1 MPLNTYR
8 PELMG
13 HAEISPKGEFEVGS
27 WGSFTL
33 VYTAGKFGI
42 DDQGG
47 IKIGLRGH
55 FDGAPLQLDDPKAPG
70 YISVETSNGA
80 PVEATF
86 EARRNIRPWN
96 KSLFIR
102 CLRFLKEGDTI
113 TIKLGDTSGGSL
125 GFMHQTFCESEFTFQ
140 VLVDAFATHDFTPLL
155 DGAHPHIAIVPGKPC
170 NWKGLIPTLRRP
182 KDLFRLSLKAEDQWG
197 NPSNQ
202 VAQKILLSCDGPIN
216 GLPPEAQFTIG
227 EFALEIDG
235 LSIDTP
241 GSYVITVRDEVGS
254 ELCQTNVL
262 VIRNTPVRHYWSDM
276 HGQSKETIGINSA
289 REYFDFARNK
299 GFVDICGHQ
308 GNDFQ
313 ITNEFWQELNAL
325 TAEFDEP
332 GRFLAIPGYEWS
344 GNTGLG
350 GDHNVWYRNEGR
362 PIYRSS
368 RALVD
373 DRRDMETDAHS
384 SQDLIDRLQD
394 EDALVVAHVGGRY
407 ADVKYAHDGELEP
420 SVEIHS
426 AWGTFEWIL
435 WDALESNYKVGI
447 VASSDGHKGRPGAS
461 YPGDS
466 TFGSY
471 GGLTC
476 HLLEDLSRD
485 SLFTAFRRRHHYAT
499 TGARMFVNVSAT
511 CTDDPSNSESS
522 EENSINIGDVVQTDS
537 SNLVMSIEVEGTA
550 PIERVDVF
558 DGFQIIET
566 IRPWQMTDQPRL
578 RITCAGQNYRGRGRL
593 VRWNGFAKL
602 GKGEIK
608 DISAI
613 NFWNPQ
619 KQPKCPQSNKLE
631 WEVVTTGGA
640 SSVDL
645 FVSEEAWNG
654 DLKIKTNETGDVAIH
669 MKDIDVDG
677 TTFECGGMDKRLVI
691 SRLPGE
697 MSGTSMLERCTIP
710 LDPTKESRL
719 FIRVTQLDGHQA
731 WTSPIYVS
739 NSRS

>member
-1 MPLNTYR
+1 MPLNTYH

-13 HAEISPKGEFEVGS
+13 HAQISPMGEFEVGS
-27 WGSFTL
+27 WSSFTL

-55 FDGAPLQLDDPKAPG
+55 FDGSPLQLEDPKAPG
-70 YISVETSNGA
+70 YTTVETSNGV
-80 PVEATF
+80 PVQAAF

-113 TIKLGDTSGGSL
+113 TVKFGDTQQGSPGL
-125 GFMHQTFCESEFTFQ
+125 LHQTFCESKFTFQ
-140 VLVDAFATHDFTPLL
+140 ILVDAFATHDFTPLQE
-155 DGAHPHIAIVPGKPC
+155 DGHPHISIVSGKPV
-170 NWKGLIPTLRRP
+170 NWKAVVPTLRNPGDR
-182 KDLFRLSLKAEDQWG
+182 FRLSIKAEDAWG

-202 VAQKILLSCDGPIN
+202 VSQTVKLFCDG
-216 GLPPEAQFTIG
+216 AVT
-227 EFALEIDG
+227 G
-235 LSIDTP
+235 LSADITFEP
-241 GSYVITVRDEVGS
+241 GAFSRELENLTITEPGTYRIQVTDEAGI
-254 ELCQTNVL
+254 ELCQSNPI
-262 VIRNTPVRHYWSDM
+262 VICQSKIQHYWSDM
-276 HGQSKETIGINSA
+276 HGQSEETIGINTA

-313 ITNEFWQELNAL
+313 ITESFWQELNEL

-350 GDHNVWYRNEGR
+350 GDHNVWYRQEGR

-368 RALVD
+368 RVLID
-373 DRRDMETDAHS
+373 DRTNMETDAHS
-384 SQDLIDRLQD
+384 SRDLIDRLQD

-407 ADVKYAHDGELEP
+407 ADVKYAHDGKLEP

-426 AWGTFEWIL
+426 AWGTFDWIL

-476 HLLEDLSRD
+476 HLMEDLSRD
-485 SLFTAFRRRHHYAT
+485 SLFDAFRRRHHYAT
-499 TGARMFVNVSAT
+499 TGARIFLNVTAKCS
-511 CTDDPSNSESS
+511 DDPDKVDSNSQ
-522 EENSINIGDVVQTDS
+522 NIVNIGDVVRTEK
-537 SNLVMSIEVEGTA
+537 NNVVLKIEIEGTA
-550 PIERVDVF
+550 PIERVDIF
-558 DGFQIIET
+558 DGKNIIET
-566 IRPWQMTDQPRL
+566 IRPWELEPESSRL

-593 VRWNGFAKL
+593 VRWSGTAELSL
-602 GKGEIK
+602 GKIEQFT
-608 DISAI
+608 AV
-613 NFWNPQ
+613 NFWNPH
-619 KQPKCPQSNKLE
+619 KQPNLRCANE
-631 WEVVTTGGA
+631 IAWEVVTTGGS

-645 FVSEEAWNG
+645 MVSADAWKGELVVNTSE
-654 DLKIKTNETGDVAIH
+654 TNETVDMGDV
-669 MKDIDVDG
+669 DVEGLRFD
-677 TTFECGGMDKRLVI
+677 CGGMDKRLI
-691 SRLPGE
+691 LSRLPEE
-697 MSGTSMLERCTIP
+697 MTVSSMRERAVVP
-710 LDPTKESRL
+710 LRDDKEARL
-719 FIRVTQLDGHQA
+719 FVRVTQLDGHQA
-731 WTSPIYVS
+731 WTSPMYVS
-739 NSRS
+739 KQ